1 MSYLLFPSSG
11 NHVTLE
17 PEWNFDRKDA
27 QVKNEHVTRGGK
39 RYVYKWG
46 SYVKFGFGLT
56 FVNSSDA
63 ARINSWWITNTKLQF
78 MEKNAHTRDSGVWNF
93 ANTTDGWGSLLGG
106 LTTTASAMTLT
117 TSAADANVNISNLSI
132 VGADNRYL
140 MMRLK
145 KLGTILAWEGIVFHS
160 TSAHGQSSSYYLSIS
175 EPSGINSDY
184 VIAVWDMHNLTF
196 GGADWR
202 DNTITALRFDL
213 STANS
218 AQFAIDWI
226 DYGNDPV
233 FDSRSTAV
241 FSVMLIA
248 SDLPMGSFQ
257 KPYTDKFKGTIDLQG
272 Y

>member
-56 FVNSSDA
+56 FINSSDA

-78 MEKNAHTRDSGVWNF
+78 MEKNSHTRDSGVWNF
-93 ANTTDGWGSLLGG
+93 ANTTDGWGAVNAG
-106 LTTTASAMTLT
+106 LTTTASVMTVT
-117 TSAADANVNISNLSI
+117 TSANDSHIDISGLNINGGSY
-132 VGADNRYL
+132 RYVTA
-140 MMRLK
+140 RLK
-145 KLGTILAWEGIVFHS
+145 RLTLGSAWEGVLYYS
-160 TSAHGQSSSYYLSIS
+160 TSAHGASASYYLTIS
-175 EPSGINSDY
+175 EPAGVSSEY
-184 VIAVWDMHNLTF
+184 AIAVWDMHNLTA
-196 GGADWR
+196 GGADWK
-202 DNTITALRFDL
+202 DNAITALRFDFITSSGQL
-213 STANS
+213 AV
-218 AQFAIDWI
+218 DWI
-226 DYGNDPV
+226 DYGDNSI
-233 FDSRSTAV
+233 FDSRSTSV
-241 FSVMLIA
+241 HSVMLIA
-248 SDLPMGSFQ
+248 SDLPLGSFQ